1 MEGNKTKSIRSLFN
15 HIDRNFNRKVQIEVN
30 L

>member
-1 MEGNKTKSIRSLFN
+1 MNVNKMKSIRSLFN
-15 HIDRNFNRKVQIEVN
+15 HKDRNFNRKVQIEVN